1 MTLEAT
7 LARIDADLPAAIDRL
22 LDLLRIPSISTDPA
36 YKADCAR
43 AAEWLV
49 DDLRGLGFDASVRPT
64 PGHPMV
70 VAHCDGPGRHLLF
83 YGHYDVQP
91 VDPLALWHRDP
102 FDPAIEDTPKGRVI
116 RARGASDDKGQL
128 MTFLEACR
136 AWKAVHGTLPG
147 RLTIFFEGEEESG
160 SPSLIPFMQDN
171 ADELKADIALICD
184 TGLFQS
190 TAPAIVTM
198 LRGLLGEEL
207 TIHAANKD
215 LHSGMYGGAAQNPI
229 RVLTRILAGLHDDQG
244 RIQVPGFYDGVTE
257 LPDAIRAQW
266 QNLAFDHARFLGD
279 VGLSHPA
286 GEVDRTP
293 LEMIWSRPTAE
304 VNGIWG
310 GYTGDGFKTVLPA
323 EAHAKVSFR
332 LVGDQ
337 DPDALRENF
346 RAWVTAQLPPDC
358 TVEWKSHGNS
368 PAGVMAIDDPAFE
381 AARAALSEEWGR
393 AAAYVGC
400 GGSIPIAGYFKTYLG
415 MDAMLLGFGRDDD
428 QIHSPN
434 EKYDVESFHKGI
446 RSWARV
452 LAKLV

>member
-1 MTLEAT
+1 
-7 LARIDADLPAAIDRL
+7 
-22 LDLLRIPSISTDPA
+22 
-36 YKADCAR
+36 
-43 AAEWLV
+43 
-49 DDLRGLGFDASVRPT
+49 
-64 PGHPMV
+64 MV
-70 VAHCDGPGRHLLF
+70 VAHCDGPGKHLLF

-91 VDPLALWHRDP
+91 VDPLNLWDRDP

-147 RLTIFFEGEEESG
+147 QLTIFFEGEEESG

-171 ADELKADIALICD
+171 AAELKADIALICD
-184 TGLFQS
+184 TGLFES

-229 RVLTRILAGLHDDQG
+229 RVLTRILAGLHDAHG
-244 RIQVPGFYDGVTE
+244 RVQVPGFYDGVTE

-323 EAHAKVSFR
+323 MAHAKVSFR

-337 DPDALRENF
+337 NPDALRAAF
-346 RAWVTAQLPPDC
+346 RAWVEAQLPPDC

-381 AARAALSEEWGR
+381 AARQALSEEWGR
-393 AAAYVGC
+393 SAAYVGC

-452 LAKLV
+452 LARLK